1 MTKAEQHKKEQQF
14 KVFHEANPEVYQM
27 FERFTFDA
35 IYRGHERLS
44 AEMIIN
50 RIRWETKVITTDND
64 YKINNNYKPFYSRL
78 FLEQHPQH
86 KDFFQLRHSAA
97 DNQS

>member
-1 MTKAEQHKKEQQF
+1 MTKEQQF
-14 KVFHEANPEVYQM
+14 RVFHEANPEVYKM

-35 IYRGHERLS
+35 IYRGHQRLS

-50 RIRWETKVITTDND
+50 RIRWETKIVTDNDD

-78 FLEQHPQH
+78 FIAQNPHH
-86 KDFFQLRHSAA
+86 KDFFRLRQSAA
-97 DNQS
+97 DN